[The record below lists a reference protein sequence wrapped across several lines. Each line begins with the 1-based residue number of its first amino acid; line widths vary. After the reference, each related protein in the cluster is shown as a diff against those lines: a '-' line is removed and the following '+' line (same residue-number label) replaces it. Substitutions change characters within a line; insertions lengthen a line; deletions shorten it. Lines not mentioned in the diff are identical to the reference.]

1 MGKGVI
7 EGVQADGEQ
16 NVIAINIFHHHHGHH
31 HDHQHHDPD
40 QDQHLQLCTANWRGL
55 VGVAGGWL
63 ENWIP
68 PPRKRGRACP
78 TGSGRPPSGFPQYLR
93 GEKIMRNGCWW
104 RRRRTDGEEQ
114 GAETMPSLRRST
126 ANPSHTYIG
135 LPPTIRKPPTMR
147 KPPTIASLP
156 QSDNP
161 PPTFQC

>member
-1 MGKGVI
+1 MI
-7 EGVQADGEQ
+7 MIISTMIQ
-16 NVIAINIFHHHHGHH
+16 IRTNIFNCA
-31 HDHQHHDPD
+31 
-40 QDQHLQLCTANWRGL
+40 QLIGKVLWAWQ
-55 VGVAGGWL
+55 VAGWRIGSR
-63 ENWIP
+63 P
-68 PPRKRGRACP
+68 PEKRGRAFP

-93 GEKIMRNGCWW
+93 GSKIMRNGCWR

-135 LPPTIRKPPTMR
+135 LPPAIRKPPTMR